1 MKNKDALKLFF
12 SDNAFICLIVFLTQF
27 FFFGILF
34 MIKGIWFEEIF
45 YFTFLV
51 FFMLTL
57 FILIRF
63 YKVGR
68 VYEKLLLKSKLLN
81 DYIIEEPRSDFEK
94 NYNLMIDEIIKI
106 SSDKEI
112 AQKQDKKIQK
122 LMIYRFVHQM
132 KTPLSVL
139 KLIYENNGD
148 KDDYKRIGRNINTLE
163 YNLNQILNIY
173 KLDDF
178 KNDFVSEKVFL
189 KNVCKDS
196 INDLK
201 DYFISS
207 QIYPKLDIEDDIYVY
222 SDSKWLK
229 LIIHQILTNAIKYSN
244 SNQSV
249 NVTAKKTGDRVYLSI
264 IDYGIGIEKAD
275 LKSIFE
281 LFYIGKNGR
290 NNADSSG
297 IGLYIVKKVSE
308 YLGHKLEVESDI
320 NKGTTITVI
329 FQ

>member
-34 MIKGIWFEEIF
+34 MVKGIWFEEIF
-45 YFTFLV
+45 YFVFLV

-249 NVTAKKTGDRVYLSI
+249 NVTAKKTDDRVYLSI

-275 LKSIFE
+275 LKNIFE

>member
-12 SDNAFICLIVFLTQF
+12 LDNAFICLIVFLTQF

-275 LKSIFE
+275 LKNIFE

>member
-1 MKNKDALKLFF
+1 M
-12 SDNAFICLIVFLTQF
+12 V
-27 FFFGILF
+27 
-34 MIKGIWFEEIF
+34 KGIWFEEIF
-45 YFTFLV
+45 YFVFLV

>member
-12 SDNAFICLIVFLTQF
+12 LDNAFICLIVFLTQF

-34 MIKGIWFEEIF
+34 MVKGIWFEEIF
-45 YFTFLV
+45 YFVFLV

-68 VYEKLLLKSKLLN
+68 VYEKILLKSKLLN

-249 NVTAKKTGDRVYLSI
+249 NVTAKKKGDRVYLSI

>member
-12 SDNAFICLIVFLTQF
+12 SDNAFICLTVFLTQF

-81 DYIIEEPRSDFEK
+81 DYIIEGPRSDFEK

-106 SSDKEI
+106 SRDKEI

-207 QIYPKLDIEDDIYVY
+207 QIYPKLDIEDDICVY

-249 NVTAKKTGDRVYLSI
+249 NVTAKKTDDRVYLSI

>member
-34 MIKGIWFEEIF
+34 MVKGIWFEEIF
-45 YFTFLV
+45 YFVFLV

-139 KLIYENNGD
+139 KLIYENNGY

-275 LKSIFE
+275 LKNIFE

>member
-12 SDNAFICLIVFLTQF
+12 LDNAFICLIVFLTQF

-34 MIKGIWFEEIF
+34 MVKGIWFEEIF
-45 YFTFLV
+45 YFVFLV

-68 VYEKLLLKSKLLN
+68 VYEKILLKSKLLN

-275 LKSIFE
+275 LKNIFE

>member
-1 MKNKDALKLFF
+1 M
-12 SDNAFICLIVFLTQF
+12 
-27 FFFGILF
+27 
-34 MIKGIWFEEIF
+34 
-45 YFTFLV
+45 
-51 FFMLTL
+51 
-57 FILIRF
+57 
-63 YKVGR
+63 
-68 VYEKLLLKSKLLN
+68 
-81 DYIIEEPRSDFEK
+81 
-94 NYNLMIDEIIKI
+94 
-106 SSDKEI
+106 
-112 AQKQDKKIQK
+112 
-122 LMIYRFVHQM
+122 
-132 KTPLSVL
+132 
-139 KLIYENNGD
+139 
-148 KDDYKRIGRNINTLE
+148 
-163 YNLNQILNIY
+163 
-173 KLDDF
+173 DDF

-249 NVTAKKTGDRVYLSI
+249 NVTAKKKGDRVYLSI
-264 IDYGIGIEKAD
+264 IDYGIGIENAD

>member
-12 SDNAFICLIVFLTQF
+12 LDNAFICLIVFLTQF

-249 NVTAKKTGDRVYLSI
+249 NVTAKKKGDRVYLSI

-275 LKSIFE
+275 LKNIFE